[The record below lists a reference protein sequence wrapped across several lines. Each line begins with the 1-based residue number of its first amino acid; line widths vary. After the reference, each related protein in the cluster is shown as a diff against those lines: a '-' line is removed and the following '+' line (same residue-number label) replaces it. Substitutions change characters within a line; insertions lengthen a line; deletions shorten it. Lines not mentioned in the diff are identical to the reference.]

1 MSSYITKTILDRMP
15 SDIKMVYIEKAD
27 EYDDPW
33 VFKLVSGTG
42 KNREWGD
49 FARGYQ
55 YSNEGLAS
63 FINEAI
69 LEYPD
74 NSILFGDG
82 MGNTWDK
89 SEIVASL
96 GEKTMRGYKT
106 SPKKKTTKKCPIKVD
121 FRRML

>member
-1 MSSYITKTILDRMP
+1 MSKYITKTILDRMP

-27 EYDDPW
+27 EYDDSW
-33 VFKLVSGTG
+33 VFQLVSGKG
-42 KNREWGD
+42 KTREWGD

-69 LEYPD
+69 EEYPD

-82 MGNTWDK
+82 EGNTWDK

-96 GEKTMRGYKT
+96 GEKTMRGYRT
-106 SPKKKTTKKCPIKVD
+106 HAPAKKCPVKVD
-121 FRRML
+121 FRRMI

>member
-1 MSSYITKTILDRMP
+1 MP

-33 VFKLVSGTG
+33 VFKLVYGTG

-82 MGNTWDK
+82 MGNSWDK

-121 FRRML
+121 FRKML